1 MNRSDLALRLT
12 CISGKYYFCKSVP
25 NVMTALNVC
34 SSMWYG
40 LVENC
45 LGISSTVYFHKDR

>member
-12 CISGKYYFCKSVP
+12 CLSGKYYFCKSVS